1 MAELGRILTAMVTPY
16 TPDGE
21 VDYAHARRLARH
33 LVRMGNDGVVLTG
46 TTGEAPLLNDD
57 EKARLWEEV
66 KQELGDATVVA
77 GAGTYD
83 TRHSAH
89 LARVAERSGAD
100 AILAVAPYYLKPP
113 QEGIFQHFRVIAE
126 STRLPVIVYNVP
138 GRTGVNMTPETILRV
153 AALPNVIGDKEA
165 NGDLAHTAAI
175 IEGARELGL
184 DFKIWSGNDNDTF
197 HIWCLGGYGV
207 VSVTGHIVA
216 GQIREMQRRLDAG
229 DVAGAASVHRGLCRV
244 TDACFLN
251 GSPSTIRYVLRQ
263 LGFAIGE
270 PRLPVVEPDAATGA
284 KVMAELRK
292 HTLDVPLPAAMPVL
306 A

>member
-1 MAELGRILTAMVTPY
+1 MPELGRILTAMVTPY
-16 TPDGE
+16 TAGGE

-33 LVRMGNDGVVLTG
+33 LVRIGNDGVVLTG
-46 TTGEAPLLNDD
+46 TTGEAPLLSDD
-57 EKARLWEEV
+57 EKARLWREV
-66 KQELGDATVVA
+66 KEELPDATVVV

-83 TRHSAH
+83 TRHSVH
-89 LARVAERSGAD
+89 LTKLAERAGAD

-113 QEGIFQHFRVIAE
+113 QEGIYQHFRVIAE
-126 STRLPVIVYNVP
+126 STPLPVIVYNVP
-138 GRTGVNMTPETILRV
+138 GRTGVNMTPATILRL
-153 AALPNVIGDKEA
+153 AELPNIVGDKEA
-165 NGDLAHTAAI
+165 NGDLAHTAAL
-175 IEGARELGL
+175 IEGVRERHL

-207 VSVTGHIVA
+207 VTVTGHIVA
-216 GQIREMQRRLDAG
+216 SQIREMQRRLDSR
-229 DVAGAASVHRGLCRV
+229 DVAGAAAIHRQLCRV

-270 PRLPVVEPDAATGA
+270 PRLPVVEPDPETGA
-284 KVMAELRK
+284 RVMAELSK
-292 HTLDVPLPAAMPVL
+292 HALDVASPVR